1 MKKISSIFIFLFLVS
16 CTSNTIFE
24 KPQNLI
30 PSDTMSLLL
39 QEMVIASSAKFMKN
53 KGQQKNIN
61 YMPLVYEK
69 FKIDSS
75 RFETSNQYYMS
86 TIDKYQEILEGAKA
100 SLGSRNE
107 VFKKIKKRLDSLRK
121 DSIDIAKKNQKK
133 LDSILPKNPKLKKIK
148 KGTYR
153 TIKK

>member
-1 MKKISSIFIFLFLVS
+1 MKKISGIFIFLFFVS

-107 VFKKIKKRLDSLRK
+107 VFKKIKTRLDSLRK
-121 DSIDIAKKNQKK
+121 DSIRIARKNQNK
-133 LDSILPKNPKLKKIK
+133 LDSVLPKNPKLKKLK
-148 KGTYR
+148 KGTDR
-153 TIKK
+153 TIRK